1 MQPSEFKFEWSMEAA
16 NFNWAI
22 LERHDLN
29 MHAALQQ
36 QSNTQL
42 GFGSEFRTT
51 KLLAPLAGNHPLW
64 PRLQQW
70 LQYGAAFPLQPLQ
83 EFERISDLK
92 LALARGNHK
101 SAKNSP
107 HHVNT
112 LLIKEVQRGWQLPLP
127 PEKLLLLPGA
137 IIAPLGLAE
146 QASINDRGEIIHK
159 HRITHDQSFNYS
171 GRNSVNARVIQ
182 EQLTPCV
189 YGTALRRLLH
199 YMAHLRLRHPTRHI
213 LLTKLDVKAA
223 YRRIHSN
230 ATTALASCVIVPPL
244 ALMGLRLLFGAS
256 PNPSIWSDLSELLCD
271 LCNQICRCP
280 LWNASDTP
288 HLESPHQQKYVP
300 QPTYLPDHI
309 PFASAQNTTVTVPTD
324 DHPYTEV
331 YLDDFITCFLDTP
344 HAIWTGS
351 RISLL
356 VLHLFGRPIHSYE
369 PTTRDDLLAFDK
381 TLAEGAPE
389 EVKTVL
395 GWIINTRS
403 FSLSLP
409 IDKRDT
415 WVTDIHRLLAK
426 PTLTYDDIKSTIGRL
441 NHAAYVIPSARAFL
455 CQLRRLELHLARSGK
470 PATPDKGQKDELRH
484 WCYFLHRASLGIS
497 INLLT
502 YRQPT
507 TFLRADAC
515 EHGLGGIS
523 INSGAAWRFEIP
535 PPLRGHL
542 SLNLLEY
549 LASAITIIT
558 AVAHD
563 HIQPEACVLS
573 QLDSTTADYWLRK
586 GGTQF
591 TGTERHIHLDVSR
604 WLSTCLLDIGAC
616 TYSQWI
622 PGTENVVAD
631 SLSRDHHLSDLD
643 LTNMLHLF
651 ASPQMH
657 LNFHIYPLPADVT
670 SKLISWLQSGLA
682 PKDYKLTPK
691 RSTLA
696 LSLAGSP
703 SSLPSASPMMPSSQ
717 HSSPTNAPGS
727 SVPLHTPFVQPS
739 TVATEHNRW
748 QHQQS
753 AIPLQHF
760 QRPLPSTTET
770 IQSSTLK
777 ERLTA
782 FYTSS
787 LLPIDKTT
795 PHKKS
800 SEHSPSISSPKC
812 SPSNIPQPTAASA
825 PCSSSHSSLPCDH
838 ANTSL
843 SAALEKPNYSGSGT
857 SNSSSTE
864 STSPR
869 TPPNYTQPT

>member
-1 MQPSEFKFEWSMEAA
+1 MAA
-16 NFNWAI
+16 AQ
-22 LERHDLN
+22 
-29 MHAALQQ
+29 A
-36 QSNTQL
+36 
-42 GFGSEFRTT
+42 TT
-51 KLLAPLAGNHPLW
+51 
-64 PRLQQW
+64 
-70 LQYGAAFPLQPLQ
+70 
-83 EFERISDLK
+83 
-92 LALARGNHK
+92 
-101 SAKNSP
+101 
-107 HHVNT
+107 V
-112 LLIKEVQRGWQLPLP
+112 
-127 PEKLLLLPGA
+127 
-137 IIAPLGLAE
+137 
-146 QASINDRGEIIHK
+146 
-159 HRITHDQSFNYS
+159 
-171 GRNSVNARVIQ
+171 
-182 EQLTPCV
+182 
-189 YGTALRRLLH
+189 
-199 YMAHLRLRHPTRHI
+199 
-213 LLTKLDVKAA
+213 LLT
-223 YRRIHSN
+223 
-230 ATTALASCVIVPPL
+230 
-244 ALMGLRLLFGAS
+244 
-256 PNPSIWSDLSELLCD
+256 
-271 LCNQICRCP
+271 
-280 LWNASDTP
+280 
-288 HLESPHQQKYVP
+288 
-300 QPTYLPDHI
+300 
-309 PFASAQNTTVTVPTD
+309 TD

-344 HAIWTGS
+344 HAIWAGS
-351 RISLL
+351 RISIL
-356 VLHLFGRPIHSYE
+356 VLHLFGRPIHSHE

-395 GWIINTRS
+395 GWTINTRS

-409 IDKRDT
+409 KDKRDT
-415 WVTDIHRLLAK
+415 WLKEIHRLLTK
-426 PTLTYDDIKSTIGRL
+426 PTLTYDDLKSTLGRL
-441 NHAAYVIPSARAFL
+441 NHAAYVIPTARAFL

-470 PATPDKGQKDELRH
+470 PAIPDEGQKDELRH

-515 EHGLGGIS
+515 EHGLGGLS

-535 PPLRGHL
+535 QTLRGHL

-631 SLSRDHHLSDLD
+631 SLSRDHHLSDLA

-657 LNFHIYPLPADVT
+657 KSFHIYPLPADVT
-670 SKLISWLQSGLA
+670 SRLTSWLQRGLA
-682 PKDYKLTPK
+682 PEDYKLTPK

-696 LSLAGSP
+696 LSLAGSL
-703 SSLPSASPMMPSSQ
+703 SSTPSASPTTPSSQ
-717 HSSPTNAPGS
+717 HSSHTNAPGS
-727 SVPLHTPFVQPS
+727 SVPLPTPFVQPS
-739 TVATEHNRW
+739 TVATEHTRW
-748 QHQQS
+748 RLQHQS
-753 AIPLQHF
+753 AIPSQHF

-777 ERLTA
+777 ARLTA
-782 FYTSS
+782 FYTSNS
-787 LLPIDKTT
+787 LPTNKTT

-800 SEHSPSISSPKC
+800 NEPSPSTSSPK
-812 SPSNIPQPTAASA
+812 SLPSSTPQPIAVLAH
-825 PCSSSHSSLPCDH
+825 C
-838 ANTSL
+838 L
-843 SAALEKPNYSGSGT
+843 S
-857 SNSSSTE
+857 
-864 STSPR
+864 
-869 TPPNYTQPT
+869 

>member
-1 MQPSEFKFEWSMEAA
+1 MHPSEFKFEWSTDAA
-16 NFNWAI
+16 EFNWAI
-22 LERHDLN
+22 LERYNLN
-29 MHAALQQ
+29 LHTALQH
-36 QSNTQL
+36 QSHTQL
-42 GFGSEFRTT
+42 EFGSEFRTT
-51 KLLAPLAGNHPLW
+51 KLLAPLAGHHPLW

-70 LQYGAAFPLQPLQ
+70 IQYGAAFPLQPLH

-92 LALARGNHK
+92 LALSRGNHK
-101 SAKNSP
+101 SAKNNP
-107 HHVNT
+107 DQVKT
-112 LLIKEVQRGWQLPLP
+112 LLLKEVQRGWQLPLP

-137 IIAPLGLAE
+137 ILAPLGLAE
-146 QASINDRGEIIHK
+146 QATINDRGEIVQK

-171 GRNSVNARVIQ
+171 GKNSINARVIQ

-189 YGTALRRLLH
+189 FGTALRRLLH
-199 YMAHLRLRHPTRHI
+199 YMAHLRQRHPTRRI
-213 LLTKLDVKAA
+213 LITKLDVKAA
-223 YRRIHSN
+223 YRRIHSS

-280 LWNASDTP
+280 LWTAENTP
-288 HLESPHQQKYVP
+288 HLESPHQQKYIP
-300 QPTYLPDHI
+300 KPIYLPHQQ
-309 PFASAQNTTVTVPTD
+309 PMAAAQATTVLLTTD

-344 HAIWTGS
+344 HAIWAGS

-356 VLHLFGRPIHSYE
+356 VLHLFGRPIHSHE

-395 GWIINTRS
+395 GWTINTRS

-409 IDKRDT
+409 KDKRDT
-415 WVTDIHRLLAK
+415 WLKEIHRLLTK
-426 PTLTYDDIKSTIGRL
+426 PTLTYDDLKSTLGRL
-441 NHAAYVIPSARAFL
+441 NHAAYVIPTARAFL

-470 PATPDKGQKDELRH
+470 PAIPDEGQKDELRH

-515 EHGLGGIS
+515 EHGLGGLS

-535 PPLRGHL
+535 QTLRGHL

-703 SSLPSASPMMPSSQ
+703 SSLPSASPTMPSSQ

-748 QHQQS
+748 RHQQS
-753 AIPLQHF
+753 AIPSQHF

-777 ERLTA
+777 ARLTA
-782 FYTSS
+782 FYTSNS
-787 LLPIDKTT
+787 LPTNKTT

-800 SEHSPSISSPKC
+800 NEPSPSTSSPK
-812 SPSNIPQPTAASA
+812 SLPSSTPQPIAVLAH
-825 PCSSSHSSLPCDH
+825 C
-838 ANTSL
+838 L
-843 SAALEKPNYSGSGT
+843 S
-857 SNSSSTE
+857 
-864 STSPR
+864 
-869 TPPNYTQPT
+869 